1 MFQEL
6 SFWQMLLKGGA
17 TVILLMG
24 ISVLSWWIILDRLI
38 RLSKIKIK
46 TEDFMEKVRNLYE
59 ARKEDSIVTLCQ
71 STPGLVPSV
80 VLEALRNKKKD
91 KEKMENAVQRL
102 INTSSASMQSTM
114 GILGTI
120 GNVTPFIGLFGTV
133 IGIMR
138 AFHDLSLSSGGGPAV
153 VASGI
158 AEALVATAM
167 GLFVAVP
174 AVIFYNYFVR
184 RVDGIET
191 DAVNA
196 GSQMIDLLGE

>member
-153 VASGI
+153 VVSGI

>member
-6 SFWQMLLKGGA
+6 SFWQMLVKGGA

>member
-1 MFQEL
+1 MFEEL
-6 SFWQMLLKGGA
+6 SFWQMILKGGA

-46 TEDFMEKVRNLYE
+46 TEEFMEKVRNLYE
-59 ARKEDSIVTLCQ
+59 ARKEDSIITLCQ
-71 STPGLVPSV
+71 STPGLVPNV

-102 INTSSASMQSTM
+102 INTSSVDMQSTM

-184 RVDGIET
+184 TVDSIET

-196 GSQMIDLLGE
+196 GSQMIDLLGD

>member
-1 MFQEL
+1 MFEEL
-6 SFWQMLLKGGA
+6 SFWQMLMKGGA
-17 TVILLMG
+17 TVALLIT

-38 RLSKIKIK
+38 RLSKMRIKS
-46 TEDFMEKVRNLYE
+46 EEFMEKVRNFYE
-59 ARKEDSIVTLCQ
+59 AKEEASIVNLCRA
-71 STPGLVPSV
+71 TPGPVSGV
-80 VLEALRNKKKD
+80 VLEALKNKKKD
-91 KEKMENAVQRL
+91 RDKIENAIQRT
-102 INTSSASMQSTM
+102 INKSSGAMQSTL
-114 GILGTI
+114 GLLGTI

-133 IGIMR
+133 IGIIR

-184 RVDGIET
+184 MADGIET

-196 GSQMIDLLGE
+196 GSQMLDILED